1 MKVDTKD
8 LTIYRGDD
16 TVFTVLIDALP
27 DFSLRDAELKMTLK
41 SKPNIEQITLS
52 TTDNSINVLSDNVLQ
67 LIFSHQLTKNVKSTT
82 WHYDLQMTKNDI
94 VRTLV
99 RGKVIIEPDVTE

>member
-1 MKVDTKD
+1 METKD

-16 TVFTVLIDALP
+16 TVFTALIDALP

-41 SKPNIEQITLS
+41 STLNIEQITLS